1 MKFERKMCNKLR
13 SRSNRGQA
21 LVEFTLTIF
30 IVLFVIFLIIEF
42 CMALYAWNVL
52 GDAARE
58 GVRYAIVHGANN
70 TNCSGG
76 PSGTPPGC
84 DPSGDNVKAVVQDYA
99 QYSLKDVSG
108 MTVTVQYPDGSNE
121 PQNRVKVAISYPYVP
136 WFSTIPWIGTLR
148 TSAEGRI
155 VN

>member
-1 MKFERKMCNKLR
+1 MMCNSLRLR
-13 SRSNRGQA
+13 SRRGQA
-21 LVEFTLTIF
+21 LVEFALTIF
-30 IVLFVIFLIIEF
+30 VVLFVVFIIIEF

-52 GDAARE
+52 GNAARE

-84 DPSGDNVKAVVQDYA
+84 DPNGNNVKAVVQNYA
-99 QYSLKDVSG
+99 KYSLKNVSG
-108 MTVTVQYPDGSNE
+108 MTVTVQYVDGSNA
-121 PQNRVKVAISYPYVP
+121 PPNRVKVDVSYPYVP
-136 WFSTIPWIGTLR
+136 WFSMPWIGTLR

>member
-1 MKFERKMCNKLR
+1 MKFERNMSNSSRLR
-13 SRSNRGQA
+13 RERGQA
-21 LVEFTLTIF
+21 LVEFALTIF
-30 IVLFVIFLIIEF
+30 IILFVIFVMIEF

-84 DPSGDNVKAVVQDYA
+84 DPNADNVKAVVQDYA

-108 MTVTVQYPDGSNE
+108 MTVTVQYLDGSNA
-121 PQNRVKVAISYPYVP
+121 PSNRVKVDISYPYVP
-136 WFSTIPWIGTLR
+136 WFSIPWISTLK
-148 TSAEGRI
+148 TSAQGRI